1 MKFIAY
7 YDSPL
12 GKITLAGDEAGL
24 CGLWLEDE
32 KYYAHA
38 LAMGSTDGKFCA
50 RDIAAKT
57 DAAAGE
63 CCCEKGRAL
72 EAKSGA
78 DKSVSR
84 PICSQKSSTPRAKH
98 SAILRH

>member
-12 GKITLAGDEAGL
+12 GKITLAGDGAGL
-24 CGLWLEDE
+24 CGLWFEGE

-38 LAMGSTDGKFCA
+38 LAASGADGKFYA

-57 DAAAGE
+57 DAVAREGCYE
-63 CCCEKGRAL
+63 
-72 EAKSGA
+72 KSGA
-78 DKSVSR
+78 PETKSGANKKR
-84 PICSQKSSTPRAKH
+84 RE
-98 SAILRH
+98 

>member
-12 GKITLAGDEAGL
+12 GKITLAGDEVGL
-24 CGLWLEDE
+24 CGLWFEGE

-38 LAMGSTDGKFCA
+38 LATGRENDKFCT

-57 DAAAGE
+57 DAVARE
-63 CCCEKGRAL
+63 DCCEKGRAL

-78 DKSVSR
+78 TM
-84 PICSQKSSTPRAKH
+84 ICSQKSSTPRAKH
-98 SAILRH
+98 SAILRR